1 MAGIDRD
8 VWKKEAPPKKIAVV
22 IAGAGSL
29 GSYEAGVL
37 TELWYALE
45 TLNASREALA

>member
-1 MAGIDRD
+1 MGIDRD
-8 VWKKEAPPKKIAVV
+8 VWEKESPPKKIAVV

-37 TELWYALE
+37 TELRYAAPWRG
-45 TLNASREALA
+45 ASSWTC